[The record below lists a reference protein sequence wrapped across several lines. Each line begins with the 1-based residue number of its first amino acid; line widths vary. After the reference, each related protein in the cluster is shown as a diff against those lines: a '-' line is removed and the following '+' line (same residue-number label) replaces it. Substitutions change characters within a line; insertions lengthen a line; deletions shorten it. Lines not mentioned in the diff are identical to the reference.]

1 MVVSNDNHDGHE
13 NEQPDV
19 VIYDKLTTNPHGLV
33 PYVDVYDDD
42 LAL

>member
-1 MVVSNDNHDGHE
+1 MVVSNDNHGEHE

-19 VIYDKLTTNPHGLV
+19 VIHDKLMTNPHGLV
-33 PYVDVYDDD
+33 PYVDAYDDD